1 MLIKYLEENNIE
13 RLALVGTNSQGKS
26 YAIAQE
32 LRGAIGKQTI
42 LVANEVKAD
51 EN

>member
-32 LRGAIGKQTI
+32 WLA
-42 LVANEVKAD
+42 
-51 EN
+51 ENGFSRQFDIVLHER

>member
-32 LRGAIGKQTI
+32 LRGPIGKSRR
-42 LVANEVKAD
+42 KFKKFC
-51 EN
+51 